1 MNFKVNECTR
11 RYACARTG
19 LSASGVS
26 RRFCIVGG
34 ALLII
39 LAVIAQPS
47 LAATINYG
55 DHMGTTVTYV
65 GVTESSG
72 TDAVPLFGPPTVTGD
87 SIDFNPIGFDAA
99 SADGGADIT
108 DGQLTFMVE
117 AKPGPNGMVGI
128 SFNEA
133 GITQLAGNVA
143 AGDLSTATMVRA
155 AGVLDVH
162 EVDFV
167 PINNISVPFFLTFN
181 PSNGDYFL
189 GTDGGG
195 GPLYFTDWSGST
207 NINLL
212 QVLFDAGV
220 RRTFGVTKL
229 SVNLDNVLVAT
240 SQDGTSSLI
249 SKKDFGGL
257 SITVQ
262 TPGGGGGP
270 DIPEPT
276 TFALAGLGIL
286 GALLGRRHGRDAK

>member
-1 MNFKVNECTR
+1 LSEYFSNR
-11 RYACARTG
+11 ASARFA
-19 LSASGVS
+19 LVA
-26 RRFCIVGG
+26 G
-34 ALLII
+34 ALL
-39 LAVIAQPS
+39 LAAMMIGQPA

-65 GVTESSG
+65 DVTESSG

-87 SIDFNPIGFDAA
+87 SIDFNPVGFDAA
-99 SADGGADIT
+99 SAGGGADIT

-117 AKPGPNGMVGI
+117 AKPGANGMVGI
-128 SFNEA
+128 SFSEA

-167 PINNISVPFFLTFN
+167 PINHISVPFFLTFN

-195 GPLYFTDWSGST
+195 GPLYFTDWSGGA

-212 QVLFDAGV
+212 QVLFDNGI

-240 SQDGTSSLI
+240 SQNGTSSLI

-257 SITVQ
+257 TITVQ

-276 TFALAGLGIL
+276 TLVLVGLSVAGLTV
-286 GALLGRRHGRDAK
+286 GRRRVVG

>member
-1 MNFKVNECTR
+1 MISRINELTR
-11 RYACARTG
+11 GTARPLFVRFSNRASLKLG
-19 LSASGVS
+19 L
-26 RRFCIVGG
+26 VGG

-39 LAVIAQPS
+39 LAMIAQPS

-276 TFALAGLGIL
+276 TFALVSLGLIGL
-286 GALLGRRHGRDAK
+286 AAGRRRLFG